1 MPYMRSGKCVYKQK
15 PDGSRGK
22 KKGCSDNEEAAEK
35 YMNKLYSVEEM
46 VKKEL
51 NNFLA
56 EEDT

>member
-1 MPYMRSGKCVYKQK
+1 MRSGKCVYKK
-15 PDGSRGK
+15 KSDGTRGK

-46 VKKEL
+46 VRKEL

>member
-1 MPYMRSGKCVYKQK
+1 ES
-15 PDGSRGK
+15 
-22 KKGCSDNEEAAEK
+22 EEAAEK

-46 VKKEL
+46 VRKEL